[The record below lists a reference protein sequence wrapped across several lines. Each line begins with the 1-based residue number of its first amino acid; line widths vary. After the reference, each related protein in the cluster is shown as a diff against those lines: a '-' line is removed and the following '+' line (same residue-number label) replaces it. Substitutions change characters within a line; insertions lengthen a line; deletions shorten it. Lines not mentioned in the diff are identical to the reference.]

1 MNIPSFN
8 TKALSETA
16 TALPETDQN
25 QVSDNRTDDAQTV
38 SFSFDAANRTDDAQ
52 TQFRDVSFEAT
63 NGTNTTTENATTE
76 TAITDD
82 AQTQFRDVS
91 FEAKNGTNTTTENAT
106 TEAPIQ
112 RLETT
117 QKLGKKNNKNEKAIK
132 FCNYFFI

>member
-38 SFSFDAANRTDDAQ
+38 SFSFDAANRTYDAQ

-91 FEAKNGTNTTTENAT
+91 FEAKNGTNTTTKNAT
-106 TEAPIQ
+106 TEAAM
-112 RLETT
+112 ETT
-117 QKLGKKNNKNEKAIK
+117 QKLGKKNNKNEKVLK
-132 FCNYFFI
+132 FFNYFFI